1 MNILHICEKYEL
13 NDLEKQIVQ
22 YMQDHIHEL
31 KSIGIRQMAKD
42 NYTSTS
48 TIYKLCNK
56 FGFDGYSDMIYH
68 LTSTKDTKIDLIN
81 DYQRYKEH
89 FLQLM
94 KPTNKRIIVCGFG
107 FSGPIADY
115 ISQRLILLGY
125 QAMNVVHMEMLDT
138 QFIEDTVFIVISYSG
153 KTPRLNDIV
162 ITANKNRVP
171 IIGFVANN
179 ESPIYKNSTLPIL
192 IGKYDSFAHDYKKAH
207 PFFGEVIIAFESLIF
222 D

>member
-1 MNILHICEKYEL
+1 MMNILHISEKYEL
-13 NDLEKQIVQ
+13 NELEKQIVQ

-68 LTSTKDTKIDLIN
+68 LTSTKDTCIDNNHYSDNKEQFHSLL
-81 DYQRYKEH
+81 QR
-89 FLQLM
+89 
-94 KPTNKRIIVCGFG
+94 NKRIVVSGFG

-115 ISQRLILLGY
+115 IAQRLILLGY
-125 QAMNVVHMEMLDT
+125 QAMSVIHMEMLDPN
-138 QFIEDTVFIVISYSG
+138 FMEDTVLIVISYSG
-153 KTPRLNDIV
+153 QTPRLDDIV
-162 ITANKNRVP
+162 KTAYKKHIPIISFIANKN
-171 IIGFVANN
+171 
-179 ESPIYKNSTLPIL
+179 SCIYQHSSLPIL
-192 IGKYDSFAHDYKKAH
+192 IGEYDSFVHDYKKAH